1 MAGLNFELYRFTN
14 PDHSTKDWAVR
25 DNGDGTYTSRW
36 GKTGTRLQSKTFNK
50 NMLSMNEHIRSK
62 TNKGYRLIGEV
73 LIDDDGKI
81 ASASQTSKPQGQDPH
96 PTQDEL
102 CIYWR
107 VKIKQTSLADTQAI
121 GTFQLNALSMS
132 KTIQS
137 LLPDHEWIKGFS
149 EKIVK
154 DQLPLSGKLFKEFGV
169 SSLLLFM
176 AMMKVSPDQISIH
189 LSHDDGVEI
198 SSQIKLEPKALSLFD
213 TDLESVRPVA
223 EELGLIEKRIDL
235 SIIASSQDDFYF

>member
-1 MAGLNFELYRFTN
+1 MAAFTFELYRFTN
-14 PDHSTKDWAVR
+14 PDRSTKDWAVR

-50 NMLSMNEHIRSK
+50 NMLSMNEHVRSK

-81 ASASQTSKPQGQDPH
+81 TSASQTSKPQGHDPH

-176 AMMKVSPDQISIH
+176 AMMKVSPDQISIY

-198 SSQIKLEPKALSLFD
+198 SNKIKLEPKALSFFD